1 MREDPSHL
9 QLIQLLLSRL
19 ERISADSYWA
29 HRASGTRG
37 SLLNALEAYQ
47 QGRAVDPDSLEFL
60 IHLSFSILER
70 AASESTKDR
79 FQSS

>member
-1 MREDPSHL
+1 MNDGSSNE

-37 SLLNALEAYQ
+37 SLLNALEASQ
-47 QGRAVDPDSLEFL
+47 QGRAIDQETLDVL
-60 IHLSFSILER
+60 IRLSFSILER
-70 AASESTKDR
+70 AAAESTKDTL
-79 FQSS
+79 